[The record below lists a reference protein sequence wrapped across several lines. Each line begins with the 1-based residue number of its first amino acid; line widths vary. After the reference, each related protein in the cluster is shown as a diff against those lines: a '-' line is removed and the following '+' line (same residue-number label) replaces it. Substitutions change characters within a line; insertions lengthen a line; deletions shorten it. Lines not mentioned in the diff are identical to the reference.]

1 MQKNSLAKRWMINQY
16 FVVMFPKNYRF
27 SFLIGALTNL
37 AVGQLCV
44 GEERPNILLMMV
56 DDLGFSDFGCYGSEI
71 ETPHIDSLASEG
83 LRFSQFYNTA
93 KCHSSRVC
101 LLTGLYTNQAGNAA
115 LDRSVT
121 IPETLG
127 EAGYATSMTGKWH
140 LEDQPTDHGFSRYFG
155 HLSGATD
162 FFKGDD
168 TFRLN
173 GKPWNEFD
181 ENFYTTDAN
190 VDYAMDFIDQAL
202 EQKKPFFHYIAFNA
216 PHYPLQAP
224 KEDIQK
230 YLGRYDTGW
239 DVIRKERFEKQK
251 RLGVFPA
258 DMELPPL
265 PDHMKAWDDLSSEE
279 QEMESFRMAIFA
291 AMVDRVDQN
300 IGRVISYLKHK
311 GQLENTL
318 IMLCSDNG
326 ACPFERSKSTDIPPW
341 KADSYYLYDA
351 SWATVGNTPLRHY
364 KQTQHEGGI
373 SSPLI
378 VNWPGKIANPG
389 SWEASP
395 GHLIDLMATC
405 IDVGDASYPTNY
417 IGEAIEPL
425 QGKTLLPLFKGK
437 ERDGHDWLYF
447 QFSNCRAI
455 RQGDWKAV
463 SFYGH
468 AWELYNIA
476 NDRVEQH
483 DLAKQHPE
491 KMKRLST
498 LWQKVAEETDMAP
511 EKQRG
516 PVKAKQSPHTQK
528 SWHKSELYD
537 EWEAPTF

>member
-1 MQKNSLAKRWMINQY
+1 
-16 FVVMFPKNYRF
+16 MFFKNYPF
-27 SFLIGALTNL
+27 SFLVGVLTAL
-37 AVGQLCV
+37 AVGQPCV

-121 IPETLG
+121 IAETLG
-127 EAGYATSMTGKWH
+127 DAGYATSMTGKWH

-300 IGRVISYLKHK
+300 IGRVIAYLKHK

-341 KADSYYLYDA
+341 EADSYYLYDA

-378 VNWPGKIANPG
+378 VSWPGKIANPG

-425 QGKTLLPLFKGK
+425 KGKTLLPLFEGK
-437 ERDGHDWLYF
+437 EREGHDWLYF

-491 KMKRLST
+491 KVKTLST
-498 LWQKVAEETDMAP
+498 LWQKVAHETDMAP

-528 SWHKSELYD
+528 SWHKSGLYD